1 MESNDNIKDIPL
13 SAIYIANLRKTRP
26 RMNMNNKKCAHPQ
39 CIVEPIFN
47 HPSAKVGLY
56 CKEHK
61 LEGMV
66 DIKNMKCIH
75 GNCKT
80 RANYNVP
87 GMTKGIYCAKHQK
100 DGMLNVV
107 YKLCPEPGCGRIPQ
121 FNLPTERKGLY
132 CALHKTPEMVNV
144 KKKTLQ
150 DFMHQLE
157 VQLINKRVL
166 EPLINK
172 TTNSENSN
180 NEDTEKENEEE
191 SKKEN
196 EEVPVPEVVA
206 NMETPEEFKDKSMF
220 DLIAEYGTLDE
231 LDLLMMNAGKVNRY
245 EHLFKH
251 VKSVNMV
258 KILITKLVKK
268 IEEGGE

>member
-1 MESNDNIKDIPL
+1 MEPESDKIKDMPL
-13 SAIYIANLRKTRP
+13 NAIYIANIRKTRP
-26 RMNMNNKKCAHPQ
+26 RMNMNNKRCAHPQ

-75 GNCKT
+75 GTCKT

-100 DGMLNVV
+100 DGMINVV

-121 FNLPTERKGLY
+121 FNLPGERKGVF

-172 TTNSENSN
+172 SKDENEN
-180 NEDTEKENEEE
+180 QEETEKENEEV
-191 SKKEN
+191 K
-196 EEVPVPEVVA
+196 VPEVVA
-206 NMETPEEFKDKSMF
+206 NMETPEEFKGKSMF

-231 LDLLMMNAGKVNRY
+231 LDLLMMNAGKVNKY
-245 EHLFKH
+245 EYLFKY
-251 VKSVNMV
+251 VKNEKMV
-258 KILITKLVKK
+258 KMLITKLVKK
-268 IEEGGE
+268 IEEESE